1 VDGHGG
7 WLYRRAMNQP
17 SSNSDARVC
26 RPERRQS
33 EWQDYCLDE
42 TLPQDDVARTVLA
55 YVSLLDL
62 SVLDESIEI
71 SDHQAGPPAIAPKS

>member
-33 EWQDYCLDE
+33 EWKDYCLDE

-62 SVLDESIEI
+62 SVLYESIEI
-71 SDHQAGPPAIAPKS
+71 SDHQAGLPAIAPKS

>member
-1 VDGHGG
+1 VDVHGG

-17 SSNSDARVC
+17 SSSSDARVC

-33 EWQDYCLDE
+33 EWQDYRLDE
-42 TLPQDDVARTVLA
+42 TLPQHDVARTVWA

-62 SVLDESIEI
+62 SVLYESIEI